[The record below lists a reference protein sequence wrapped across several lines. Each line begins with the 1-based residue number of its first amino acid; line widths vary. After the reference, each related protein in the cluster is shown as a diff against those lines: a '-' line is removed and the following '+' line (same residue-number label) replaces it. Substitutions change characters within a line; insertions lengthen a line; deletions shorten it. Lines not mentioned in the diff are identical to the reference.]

1 MRSNCLFWAIGA
13 YFARLLAWMRAG
25 MPKGAE
31 PYLLIR
37 PSRSMPRW
45 VPHFLVGKHDQE
57 SGVMELESYKP
68 IKPEDVPW
76 YRLPAHLWFKGRV
89 ERGD

>member
-1 MRSNCLFWAIGA
+1 
-13 YFARLLAWMRAG
+13 
-25 MPKGAE
+25 
-31 PYLLIR
+31 
-37 PSRSMPRW
+37 MPRW

-76 YRLPAHLWFKGRV
+76 WRLPAHLWFKGRV